1 MFKDV
6 PQETK
11 NDFLRVKKGD
21 KLFDMTVT
29 EAHST
34 LYIGNKGGKITVSD
48 TGLSLKGE
56 LTLSGYARV
65 VADDEYGYY
74 TGEIVFYPVGEVRLP
89 VVNFH
94 SNPDLGV
101 IRYVGSVGSVGDIIY
116 TGEFPYFKLGNIND
130 ITTDISCLSRDGIY
144 QKVSV
149 TISEITMS
157 SSFDWFTNYD
167 AVIDSITE
175 AK

>member
-1 MFKDV
+1 M
-6 PQETK
+6 
-11 NDFLRVKKGD
+11 
-21 KLFDMTVT
+21 
-29 EAHST
+29 
-34 LYIGNKGGKITVSD
+34 
-48 TGLSLKGE
+48 
-56 LTLSGYARV
+56 
-65 VADDEYGYY
+65 
-74 TGEIVFYPVGEVRLP
+74 P

>member
-74 TGEIVFYPVGEVRLP
+74 TGEIVFFPSEK
-89 VVNFH
+89 
-94 SNPDLGV
+94 
-101 IRYVGSVGSVGDIIY
+101 SVC
-116 TGEFPYFKLGNIND
+116 P
-130 ITTDISCLSRDGIY
+130 
-144 QKVSV
+144 
-149 TISEITMS
+149 
-157 SSFDWFTNYD
+157 
-167 AVIDSITE
+167 
-175 AK
+175 